1 MAATRL
7 PNKPLLRINNKTLI
21 MNVYEKAKLSNV
33 GEVYVATCDDEIFDE
48 VTANGG
54 KCLKTDA
61 SHQTGTDR
69 IFEAFKKLDL
79 KNIHYVINLQGDEP
93 LIDINDIQNLKIKTN
108 KNNSDMATLACKID
122 DDKIF
127 ENENIVKVI
136 TNKKIDKNNTS
147 KAITFSRKIKNNDKK
162 NIYQHI
168 GIYIYKPSV
177 LKKFVQLQQ
186 TKSEKRER
194 LEQLRALQNNI
205 EIDVVF
211 ANSKPIGVDTKKD
224 YIEIKKLIEYKK

>member
-7 PNKPLLRINNKTLI
+7 PNKPLLRINNKSLI
-21 MNVYEKAKLSNV
+21 MHVYEKAKLSNV
-33 GEVYVATCDDEIFDE
+33 GEVYVATCDDEIFNE
-48 VTANGG
+48 VTENGG

-69 IFEAFKKLDL
+69 IFDAFKKLDL

-93 LIDINDIQNLKIKTN
+93 LIDTNDIQNLNIKTN

-136 TNKKIDKNNTS
+136 TDKEIDKNNTS
-147 KAITFSRKIKNNDKK
+147 KAIKFSRKIKNYDKK
-162 NIYQHI
+162 NVYQHI
-168 GIYIYKPSV
+168 GIYIYKPSI

-205 EIDVVF
+205 KIDVVF
-211 ANSKPIGVDTKKD
+211 ANSKAIGVDTKKD
-224 YIEIKKLIEYKK
+224 YIEIKKLMEYKK

>member
-7 PNKPLLRINNKTLI
+7 PNKPLLRINNKSLI
-21 MNVYEKAKLSNV
+21 MHVYEKAKLSNV
-33 GEVYVATCDDEIFDE
+33 GEVYVATSDDEIFNE
-48 VTANGG
+48 VTTNGG
-54 KCLKTDA
+54 KCLKTDS

-69 IFEAFKKLDL
+69 IFDAFKKLDL
-79 KNIHYVINLQGDEP
+79 KNINYVINLQGDEP
-93 LIDINDIQNLKIKTN
+93 IIDIKDIQNLNIKAN
-108 KNNSDMATLACKID
+108 KNDSDMATLACKID
-122 DDKIF
+122 DNKIF

-136 TNKKIDKNNTS
+136 TNKEIDRNNTS
-147 KAITFSRKIKNNDKK
+147 KAITFSRKIKNNDRK

-168 GIYIYKPSV
+168 GIYIYKISI

-186 TKSEKRER
+186 TKSEKLER

-211 ANSKPIGVDTKKD
+211 ANSKAIGVDTKKD
-224 YIEIKKLIEYKK
+224 YIEIKKLMKYKN

>member
-7 PNKPLLRINNKTLI
+7 PNKPLLRINNKSLI
-21 MNVYEKAKLSNV
+21 MHVYEKAKLSNV
-33 GEVYVATCDDEIFDE
+33 GEVYVATCDDEIFNE
-48 VTANGG
+48 VTTNGG

-69 IFEAFKKLDL
+69 IFDAFKKLDL
-79 KNIHYVINLQGDEP
+79 KNINYVINLQGDEP
-93 LIDINDIQNLKIKTN
+93 IIDIKDIQNLNIKAN
-108 KNNSDMATLACKID
+108 KNDSDMATLACKID
-122 DDKIF
+122 DNKIF

-136 TNKKIDKNNTS
+136 TNKKIDRNNTS
-147 KAITFSRKIKNNDKK
+147 KAITFSRKIKNNDRN

-168 GIYIYKPSV
+168 GIYIYKVSI

-186 TKSEKRER
+186 TKSEKLER

-211 ANSKPIGVDTKKD
+211 ANSKAIGVDTKKD
-224 YIEIKKLIEYKK
+224 YIEIKKLMEYKN

>member
-7 PNKPLLRINNKTLI
+7 PNKPLLRINNKSLI
-21 MNVYEKAKLSNV
+21 MHVYEKAKLSNV
-33 GEVYVATCDDEIFDE
+33 GEVYVATCDDEIFNE
-48 VTANGG
+48 VTKNGG

-69 IFEAFKKLDL
+69 IFDAFKKLDL
-79 KNIHYVINLQGDEP
+79 KNINYVINLQGDEP
-93 LIDINDIQNLKIKTN
+93 LIDTNDIQNLNIKTIN
-108 KNNSDMATLACKID
+108 NNSDMATLACNID

-147 KAITFSRKIKNNDKK
+147 KAIKFLRKIKNHDKK
-162 NIYQHI
+162 NIYHHI
-168 GIYIYKPSV
+168 GIYIYKPSI

-186 TKSEKRER
+186 TKGEKKER

-211 ANSKPIGVDTKKD
+211 ANSKPIGLDTKKD
-224 YIEIKKLIEYKK
+224 YIEIKKLMEYKS